1 MAETIKLKL
10 ATGKEIQRKLK
21 IILKID
27 LKFYYFLS
35 LFKIFDN
42 IKMMTMTTLKKEQ
55 NHHKICEWG
64 QINVGSCTVQNV
76 R

>member
-10 ATGKEIQRKLK
+10 ATGKGIQRKLK
-21 IILKID
+21 IILKLD

-42 IKMMTMTTLKKEQ
+42 VEMMTMTTLKKEQ
-55 NHHKICEWG
+55 NHHKI
-64 QINVGSCTVQNV
+64 
-76 R
+76 

>member
-21 IILKID
+21 IILRID

-42 IKMMTMTTLKKEQ
+42 IEMMTMTTLKKEQ
-55 NHHKICEWG
+55 NHHKI
-64 QINVGSCTVQNV
+64 
-76 R
+76 

>member
-42 IKMMTMTTLKKEQ
+42 IEMMTMTTLKKEQ
-55 NHHKICEWG
+55 NHHKI
-64 QINVGSCTVQNV
+64 
-76 R
+76 